1 MINFHTQENCPLAAY
16 KGKKRAKLTRY
27 QSIYTE
33 INGEKVKEMMITKWY
48 WETNNDMMVK
58 MDTDLQ
64 KYWRKY

>member
-33 INGEKVKEMMITKWY
+33 INGEKVKEMITKWY